1 MRSKRVEDT
10 RQRLVQVAE
19 NGRMNLPADVRR
31 ALGLKG
37 AGRIILTQD
46 ENGVLLTT
54 ADQALRRVRALAAPF
69 KPDGRSVVDDLL
81 DDRREDMVRDDGQDP
96 DVSRG

>member
-1 MRSKRVEDT
+1 MAHLQ
-10 RQRLVQVAE
+10 QRLVQVAE

-31 ALGLKG
+31 ALGLNG

-54 ADQALRRVRALAAPF
+54 ADHALKRVRALAAPF
-69 KPDGRSVVDDLL
+69 KQDGRSVVDELL
-81 DDRREDMVRDDGQDP
+81 ADRREDALRDDGQGMGAP
-96 DVSRG
+96 RG